1 MYICTSLASPYMKL
15 VQLMLLPCI
24 ARGYQYEWVEIIEPN
39 SGERMYANV
48 ITGECLWD
56 PPPDVSV

>member
-1 MYICTSLASPYMKL
+1 MKL
-15 VQLMLLPCI
+15 VLLMLLPHV

-56 PPPDVSV
+56 PPPDVPV